1 MSVTA
6 QVSLCLQVSL
16 QKVHVDIGFRR
27 ETRERQTAVISVL
40 RREHGGV
47 EVCPVGMLKI
57 RITDLR
63 GGGPGGFRDYRL
75 IGKQTLD
82 RAKNNWRLLL

>member
-1 MSVTA
+1 MVCVEQRGEKVNCMSVTA

-63 GGGPGGFRDYRL
+63 GGGGATGIID
-75 IGKQTLD
+75 
-82 RAKNNWRLLL
+82 